1 MIVVLEP
8 ALDQGT
14 SSALAV
20 ACIAVWV
27 DEEGVLCW
35 GEDTNVTDLPGVRVA
50 LEEGEG
56 GVEDWESDDSCPARD
71 VVGSSSSLKMS
82 RVIMLL

>member
-8 ALDQGT
+8 ALDHGI

-20 ACIAVWV
+20 ACVAVWV
-27 DEEGVLCW
+27 DEEGGW
-35 GEDTNVTDLPGVRVA
+35 GEETNGTDLPGVRVA
-50 LEEGEG
+50 LGEGEG

-71 VVGSSSSLKMS
+71 VVGSLSSLKTS
-82 RVIMLL
+82 RVIMFS